1 MDWGWGLCGVYVV
14 WSGAIKDFCDT
25 RWFCLVCFGDLRIM
39 ADADLKVPYMIL
51 VKFDT
56 PIGQLYAY
64 GSPMT
69 CV

>member
-1 MDWGWGLCGVYVV
+1 
-14 WSGAIKDFCDT
+14 
-25 RWFCLVCFGDLRIM
+25 M

-51 VKFDT
+51 VKFGT